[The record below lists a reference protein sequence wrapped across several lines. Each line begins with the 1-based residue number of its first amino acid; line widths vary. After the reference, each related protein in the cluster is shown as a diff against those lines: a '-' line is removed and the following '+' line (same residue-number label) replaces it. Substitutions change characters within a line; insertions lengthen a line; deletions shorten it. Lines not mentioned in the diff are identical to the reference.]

1 MGKIW
6 LIARREYLFNFKRR
20 SFLFSAFGVPIFSLV
35 LMFVIINLAKTTT
48 TQTGQLGQIG
58 YVDKAG
64 ILENPVETPEEYIAF
79 PEEEAAHQAL
89 LNGEIG
95 AYFVVAPNF
104 MNSAGEVD
112 AYGLDGVP
120 DGIKNQFEEFI
131 QANLA
136 RLVPENVAM
145 DRIRDPMNVT
155 VVDAATGNELE
166 GEAAFMGRFMAPF
179 ILAFVFLMAVNTTS
193 QFLMSSVV
201 EEKENRMME
210 ILLTSCTPLQML
222 WGKVL
227 GLGLLGLT
235 QVVLWIGA
243 GALIISGQSEG
254 VSAFL
259 SGVRLTPDIVILGL
273 LYLVLGYFFFSGV
286 MAGVGASVTAERE
299 GQQFA
304 GFFSVLTVLPMAL
317 LITFMEDPNGALPVF
332 FSIFPLTSPVGML
345 MRMPMTTV
353 PTWQIVL
360 SVGLLAVTVFAT
372 IWLAARVFRLGL
384 LMYGKRLTVREIIAA
399 LRQGRQTIVS
409 AAQAQE
415 GV

>member
-1 MGKIW
+1 M
-6 LIARREYLFNFKRR
+6 
-20 SFLFSAFGVPIFSLV
+20 
-35 LMFVIINLAKTTT
+35 
-48 TQTGQLGQIG
+48 
-58 YVDKAG
+58 
-64 ILENPVETPEEYIAF
+64 
-79 PEEEAAHQAL
+79 
-89 LNGEIG
+89 
-95 AYFVVAPNF
+95 
-104 MNSAGEVD
+104 
-112 AYGLDGVP
+112 
-120 DGIKNQFEEFI
+120 
-131 QANLA
+131 
-136 RLVPENVAM
+136 
-145 DRIRDPMNVT
+145 
-155 VVDAATGNELE
+155 E

-235 QVVLWIGA
+235 QVGLWLGA

-254 VSAFL
+254 VMDFL
-259 SGVRLTPDIVILGL
+259 SGVRFTPDIIILGL

-304 GFFSVLTVLPMAL
+304 GFFTILTILPMAL
-317 LITFMEDPNGALPVF
+317 LITFMEDPNGPLPVF

-353 PTWQIVL
+353 PVWEIIV
-360 SVGLLAVTVFAT
+360 SVALLAVTVVAT
-372 IWLAARVFRLGL
+372 VWLAARVFRLGL
-384 LMYGKRLTVREIIAA
+384 LMYGKRLTAREIIAA
-399 LRQGRQTIVS
+399 LRQGGQTMVS
-409 AAQAQE
+409 AAQSRE